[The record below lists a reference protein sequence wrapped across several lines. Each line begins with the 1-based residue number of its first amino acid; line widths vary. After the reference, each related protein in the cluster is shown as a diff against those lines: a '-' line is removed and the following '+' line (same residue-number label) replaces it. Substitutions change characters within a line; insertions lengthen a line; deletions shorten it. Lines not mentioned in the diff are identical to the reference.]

1 AGLAGPRTPQL
12 EGGEGLELLSR
23 RLGLLL
29 GVVAPFEPSVGAA
42 RERLAAACTQHPLA
56 LLVDDAGHSEDW
68 LEAMLHAI
76 VRDPAW
82 KRRPLLGVAG
92 TAPAVGAPERVER
105 PPPPPAMGKAELA
118 AALGARPGGL
128 GRETDGRPR
137 EMEQALRD
145 LAERGLLARRRGRWE
160 LDVLRAGPD
169 FGGCVPRASA
179 RAAREALLDLPG
191 ARLAEIGFAAVVWP
205 QIEA

>member
-42 RERLAAACTQHPLA
+42 RERLAAACAQHPLA

-82 KRRPLLGVAG
+82 KRRPLLVVAV
-92 TAPAVGAPERVER
+92 TAQAIDAPERMEL
-105 PPPPPAMGKAELA
+105 PPLPPAMGKAKLA
-118 AALGARPGGL
+118 EALGARPWTDGL
-128 GRETDGRPR
+128 AERLVRETDGRPR

-145 LAERGLLARRRGRWE
+145 LAERGLL
-160 LDVLRAGPD
+160 
-169 FGGCVPRASA
+169 
-179 RAAREALLDLPG
+179 
-191 ARLAEIGFAAVVWP
+191 
-205 QIEA
+205 